1 MNRTGASSNPF
12 TQMVRQSRPN
22 CVSIHLPFSVHVSVC
37 VCFIWLC
44 LLVCMCACMFACTML
59 ACVLI
64 CLSVCSLMCACT
76 RVYVCVCLYVCL
88 YACFPI
94 HLSVCPDKWTNVL

>member
-37 VCFIWLC
+37 VFY
-44 LLVCMCACMFACTML
+44 VA
-59 ACVLI
+59 V
-64 CLSVCSLMCACT
+64 SLGL
-76 RVYVCVCLYVCL
+76 YVCLYVCVH
-88 YACFPI
+88 YACMCAYLCV
-94 HLSVCPDKWTNVL
+94 H